1 MTDSMMAYCGL
12 SCDECPAYL
21 AYKNDDEK
29 LRKEA
34 ATKWG
39 SPDFPV
45 DPSDVNCTGCKAD
58 SEPTFKFCS
67 TCTVKACASKRG
79 VETCAHCDDYGCDVL
94 EEWLS
99 HSGDEL
105 RQKLDNMRAAL

>member
-1 MTDSMMAYCGL
+1 MTDNTVAYCGL
-12 SCDECPAYL
+12 NCEECPAYL
-21 AYKNDDEK
+21 AYKNDDDN

-39 SPDFPV
+39 SPEFPV
-45 DPSDVNCTGCKAD
+45 KPADVNCGGCKMKGD
-58 SEPTFKFCS
+58 PMFKFCS

-99 HSGDEL
+99 HAGDES
-105 RQKLDNMRAAL
+105 RQRLENLRAAL